1 MQEPID
7 LAEYQCGVC
16 LEIPAEIVH
25 RDKYVGRFKDD
36 KEHGK
41 GTYTYADGRKYAGQW
56 KDGELH
62 GEGTFTWADGTVLH
76 QGEWAYGKPVHRP

>member
-1 MQEPID
+1 MRFRQK
-7 LAEYQCGVC
+7 LCTSARTGTST
-16 LEIPAEIVH
+16 ASAAG
-25 RDKYVGRFKDD
+25 GRFKDD